1 VESVDVLEVRA
12 LAEQHEVDIATRS
25 YG

>member
-1 VESVDVLEVRA
+1 VESVDVIEVGA